1 MKWISSWQKIKHVY
15 DWFFM
20 PDCWLTDMVV
30 PTRAHAQLS
39 QVQEEQE
46 SNQLV
51 GVSSWLG
58 SGLQIEVTQ

>member
-1 MKWISSWQKIKHVY
+1 
-15 DWFFM
+15 
-20 PDCWLTDMVV
+20 MVV
-30 PTRAHAQLS
+30 PTQAHAQLS

-58 SGLQIEVTQ
+58 SGLQIEEAQ

>member
-1 MKWISSWQKIKHVY
+1 
-15 DWFFM
+15 M